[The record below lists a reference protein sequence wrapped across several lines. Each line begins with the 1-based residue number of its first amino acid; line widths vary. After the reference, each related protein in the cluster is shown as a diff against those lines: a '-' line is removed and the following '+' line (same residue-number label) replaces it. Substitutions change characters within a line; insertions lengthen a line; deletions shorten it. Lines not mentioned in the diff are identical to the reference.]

1 MNYFHYINDELYA
14 EEVPIRKIAS
24 QVGTPFYVYSYQT
37 LQRHFTAFDSA
48 FGEKFDHLI
57 CFAVKANSNL
67 AILNL
72 LGRLGAGAD
81 IVSGGELFRALKVG
95 ILPEKIV
102 YAGVGKTCR
111 EMEYALQSGILMFN
125 VESWPE
131 LELLNRVAGE
141 MNKKAS
147 IALRVNPDI
156 SADTH
161 PYITT
166 GLRQEKFGIDIHRAL
181 EEYKRIQSLEHVKI
195 VGAHVHIGSQI
206 TKVTP
211 FIDSL
216 QKVAT
221 LIQKLREEKIQI
233 NYLDIGGGLG
243 ITYRNEEPPSP
254 KEFVEAISST
264 FKGLEVTIIS
274 EPGRVI
280 VGNAGALISKV
291 LYVKRKDEKNF
302 LIVDAG
308 MNDLMRPSLYKA
320 YHEILPV
327 RQENRSTMVA
337 DIVGPICESG
347 DFLARGRELPEV
359 FSGELI
365 ATMSAGAYGFSMS
378 SNYNSRPRVPEVLV
392 KKDQFRVIRQ
402 RETYDD
408 LIHTEMVPDW

>member
-1 MNYFHYINDELYA
+1 MNYFHYVNDELYA

-24 QVGTPFYVYSYQT
+24 QVGTPFYVYSYKT
-37 LQRHFTAFDSA
+37 LQRHFSAVDSA
-48 FGEKFDHLI
+48 FGEKLDHLI

-81 IVSGGELFRALKVG
+81 IVSGGELFRALKAG

-102 YAGVGKTCR
+102 YAGVGKTRR

-141 MNKKAS
+141 LNKKAS

-181 EEYKRIQSLEHVKI
+181 EEYKRTQSLEHLKI

-211 FIDSL
+211 FMDSL

-221 LIQKLREEKIQI
+221 LIQKLREEKIQEGDLKI
-233 NYLDIGGGLG
+233 ILEKIVSGVDLKEAVKLDKKDLVGL
-243 ITYRNEEPPSP
+243 EEKIKEIIENKPGLSSNAYMGLIM
-254 KEFVEAISST
+254 KEF
-264 FKGLEVTIIS
+264 KGSVNGKEVMEII
-274 EPGRVI
+274 GKI
-280 VGNAGALISKV
+280 VS
-291 LYVKRKDEKNF
+291 
-302 LIVDAG
+302 
-308 MNDLMRPSLYKA
+308 
-320 YHEILPV
+320 
-327 RQENRSTMVA
+327 
-337 DIVGPICESG
+337 
-347 DFLARGRELPEV
+347 
-359 FSGELI
+359 
-365 ATMSAGAYGFSMS
+365 
-378 SNYNSRPRVPEVLV
+378 
-392 KKDQFRVIRQ
+392 
-402 RETYDD
+402 
-408 LIHTEMVPDW
+408 